1 MQNRSGTIGEE
12 VADQVGIFLSVV
24 TGFIVAQAWN
34 TAILTRVSRHKSKD
48 NAEWYVWMYATVTT
62 LVALSLMVIW
72 GYFVASRLYR
82 PSVELKQL
90 RTQAQ
95 AQAQAHLPNK

>member
-1 MQNRSGTIGEE
+1 
-12 VADQVGIFLSVV
+12 
-24 TGFIVAQAWN
+24 
-34 TAILTRVSRHKSKD
+34 
-48 NAEWYVWMYATVTT
+48 
-62 LVALSLMVIW
+62 VALSLMVIW